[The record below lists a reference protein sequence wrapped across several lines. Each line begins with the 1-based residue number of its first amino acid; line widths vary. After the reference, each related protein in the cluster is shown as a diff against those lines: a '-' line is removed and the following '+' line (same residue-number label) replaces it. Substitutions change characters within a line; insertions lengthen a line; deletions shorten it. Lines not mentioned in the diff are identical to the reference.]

1 MKTIRDTYLDAV
13 NPKKPNIFKAN
24 SSEWY
29 VFGQGLSWL
38 GVTFSTWRE
47 AIDFANDYVRNYRT
61 SR

>member
-1 MKTIRDTYLDAV
+1 MKAIRDKYLDAG

-38 GVTFSTWRE
+38 GVSFSTWRE
-47 AIDFANDYVRNYRT
+47 AIDFANDHV
-61 SR
+61 